1 MAGRPSLAGL
11 PRRAAANLRRALRR
25 TVFRSGL
32 PRRGGFWLRLR
43 LGSALGELR
52 LPSGFGARGGLGLL
66 EVLQTLAAAARDP
79 DVRGVLVELEGGLGG
94 WSRRQALRRALVELR
109 DAGKKVVAY
118 AETLDTGDLFLA
130 SAATT
135 LWIAPG
141 GAVHLTG
148 LRLESLFLRGLLDRL
163 AVEADVVRVGSHKGA
178 AEMFTRGAMSPEQ
191 REQMEGVL
199 DDLFGVLV
207 AAVAE
212 GRGIAP
218 ERVRELVDEGLFPAR
233 AAQAAGLVDGTRY
246 PDELDAALKELAP
259 VDAEH
264 PLEMPAY
271 HARRVVDCGWLPL
284 LHEPPHVAYVVARG
298 MIRRGRG
305 LRGIGT
311 EAFRTLLRRIREDAR
326 VRGVVLRIESPGG
339 DGLASDLLWREL
351 SLLAREKPVVV
362 SMGDVAASGGYYLAV
377 AGSSVLAEAVT
388 LTGSIGVV
396 GGKVNLAGLYERLG
410 VRRDAIERGARAGLF
425 SEARA
430 FTPGE
435 RSAVRSEM
443 ESVYETFV
451 ARVAEGRKLAPEA
464 VERAAQGRVWSG
476 ARAHG
481 LGLVD
486 ALGGPL
492 EALRE
497 VAHRIGLGEHERVV
511 VDVHPRLPHFA
522 GLRAWVGL
530 ALAGWLDAGGR

>member
-1 MAGRPSLAGL
+1 
-11 PRRAAANLRRALRR
+11 
-25 TVFRSGL
+25 
-32 PRRGGFWLRLR
+32 
-43 LGSALGELR
+43 
-52 LPSGFGARGGLGLL
+52 
-66 EVLQTLAAAARDP
+66 
-79 DVRGVLVELEGGLGG
+79 
-94 WSRRQALRRALVELR
+94 
-109 DAGKKVVAY
+109 
-118 AETLDTGDLFLA
+118 
-130 SAATT
+130 
-135 LWIAPG
+135 
-141 GAVHLTG
+141 
-148 LRLESLFLRGLLDRL
+148 
-163 AVEADVVRVGSHKGA
+163 
-178 AEMFTRGAMSPEQ
+178 
-191 REQMEGVL
+191 
-199 DDLFGVLV
+199 
-207 AAVAE
+207 
-212 GRGIAP
+212 
-218 ERVRELVDEGLFPAR
+218 
-233 AAQAAGLVDGTRY
+233 
-246 PDELDAALKELAP
+246 
-259 VDAEH
+259 
-264 PLEMPAY
+264 
-271 HARRVVDCGWLPL
+271 
-284 LHEPPHVAYVVARG
+284 
-298 MIRRGRG
+298 
-305 LRGIGT
+305 
-311 EAFRTLLRRIREDAR
+311 
-326 VRGVVLRIESPGG
+326 
-339 DGLASDLLWREL
+339 
-351 SLLAREKPVVV
+351 
-362 SMGDVAASGGYYLAV
+362 VAASGGYYLAV

-435 RSAVRSEM
+435 RSAVRAEM